1 MGPEHW
7 LYTIPLRLRSLFRWA
22 QVDQE
27 LDDELRDHLERK
39 TQEYVAKEMAPE
51 EARRL
56 AQLDL
61 GGVEKVK
68 EECRDTRHASWI
80 KDLVQDTRY
89 GLRNLRKSPGFASVA
104 VLTLAL
110 GIGANTAIFSVVNA
124 VLLRPLPYP
133 EPQELVQLHETS
145 TAWGSGGWG
154 SASGPD
160 FEDWRGQSRSFT
172 GLAAAFG
179 SGLNLTGAGEA
190 QRIRALNV
198 SVDFLRLL
206 GAQPAEGR
214 LFTDDDFKPGAPRVV
229 VLSYGLWERIFGAD
243 QSILGMK
250 LTLSGQLYTVA
261 GVTSRDF
268 APLRDEEL
276 WTPLTPDNPTM
287 HDRNSHWLDVIGR
300 LKPDVSLQ
308 AAGTE
313 LDTIAARL
321 RKQYPDTNSTR
332 GVRADSLEE
341 LRVSNVRP
349 ALLILFAAV
358 GFVLLM
364 ACVNVANLLLA
375 RGSARRKEMALRAA
389 LGARRGRLVRQLLT
403 ESVTLAIAG
412 AALGL
417 ALAWAGIP
425 ALLAIAPE
433 DLVRSTGPV
442 HIGALVLLFTATLS
456 LLTGLLFGLAPALQS
471 RRLDLNEVLK
481 EAGGRSGSGSAM
493 SRLKSALVV
502 FEIGSAMLLLVGGG
516 LMVRSFASLLRVTPG
531 FDPHNVL
538 SMQLYMPNTTT
549 AELPPRLASIRE
561 MLHRVRGLAGV
572 ISASSVVYLPFSG
585 NNINGDF
592 AIARQPP
599 PKAEQGQ
606 EAEMRI
612 VSAGYLSTMRVPL
625 LSGRDL
631 DDQDDASGAH
641 VAVINRALAERY
653 FPKGDAIDQ
662 SVSLWDGPDRWLR
675 IVGIAADER
684 QFGLAE
690 PPRASIYF
698 CMSAMKTSDVSQF
711 LPISPLSFVVRTATA
726 PANSAKPI
734 VAAIH
739 SIDADMP
746 VTEVLPIE
754 DLISESLA
762 RPRLESTLLGIFAS
776 LAVVLAAVGLYS
788 VMAYIVTQGTHEIG
802 IRMAL
807 GAEQKDILSLVLT
820 QGMKLISVG
829 VVAGSGAA
837 LGLTRLMSDLLFG
850 VTASDPVTLGAVAI
864 LLIIVALAAC
874 YVPARRAMR
883 VDPMVALRYE

>member
-1 MGPEHW
+1 
-7 LYTIPLRLRSLFRWA
+7 
-22 QVDQE
+22 
-27 LDDELRDHLERK
+27 
-39 TQEYVAKEMAPE
+39 
-51 EARRL
+51 
-56 AQLDL
+56 
-61 GGVEKVK
+61 
-68 EECRDTRHASWI
+68 
-80 KDLVQDTRY
+80 
-89 GLRNLRKSPGFASVA
+89 
-104 VLTLAL
+104 
-110 GIGANTAIFSVVNA
+110 
-124 VLLRPLPYP
+124 
-133 EPQELVQLHETS
+133 
-145 TAWGSGGWG
+145 
-154 SASGPD
+154 
-160 FEDWRGQSRSFT
+160 
-172 GLAAAFG
+172 
-179 SGLNLTGAGEA
+179 
-190 QRIRALNV
+190 
-198 SVDFLRLL
+198 
-206 GAQPAEGR
+206 
-214 LFTDDDFKPGAPRVV
+214 
-229 VLSYGLWERIFGAD
+229 
-243 QSILGMK
+243 
-250 LTLSGQLYTVA
+250 
-261 GVTSRDF
+261 
-268 APLRDEEL
+268 
-276 WTPLTPDNPTM
+276 
-287 HDRNSHWLDVIGR
+287 
-300 LKPDVSLQ
+300 
-308 AAGTE
+308 
-313 LDTIAARL
+313 
-321 RKQYPDTNSTR
+321 
-332 GVRADSLEE
+332 
-341 LRVSNVRP
+341 
-349 ALLILFAAV
+349 
-358 GFVLLM
+358 
-364 ACVNVANLLLA
+364 
-375 RGSARRKEMALRAA
+375 
-389 LGARRGRLVRQLLT
+389 
-403 ESVTLAIAG
+403 
-412 AALGL
+412 
-417 ALAWAGIP
+417 
-425 ALLAIAPE
+425 
-433 DLVRSTGPV
+433 
-442 HIGALVLLFTATLS
+442 
-456 LLTGLLFGLAPALQS
+456 
-471 RRLDLNEVLK
+471 
-481 EAGGRSGSGSAM
+481 M

-612 VSAGYLSTMRVPL
+612 VSAGYLPTMRVPL

-820 QGMKLISVG
+820 QGTKLISVG